1 MRMVML
7 AAVLVAGCTATDTV
21 RVQNVQILDPVPN
34 APQTD
39 YQRYKVAREA
49 ALTGKA
55 SAPRTIPVAL
65 PVKAPTAAQIAP
77 DPAPVIVAPRVAAK
91 PAATVVVTD
100 PVAVAKSGPWPR
112 QPISAA
118 AHEAACGRYYTA
130 AKAQENFLR
139 AGGPQVDPV
148 GLDPDGDG
156 YACGYRPDSGL

>member
-1 MRMVML
+1 MRTVIL
-7 AAVLVAGCTATDTV
+7 AAVLVAGCAATDTV

-55 SAPRTIPVAL
+55 SIPRTIPVSL
-65 PVKAPTAAQIAP
+65 PVKAPTAAQITP
-77 DPAPVIVAPRVAAK
+77 DPAPIVVAPRGAV
-91 PAATVVVTD
+91 ATVKVAN
-100 PVAVAKSGPWPR
+100 PVAHNGPWPR

-139 AGGPQVDPV
+139 AGGPQLDPV

-156 YACGYRPDSGL
+156 YACGYRPDAGL

>member
-1 MRMVML
+1 MRTVIL
-7 AAVLVAGCTATDTV
+7 AAVLVAGCATTDTV
-21 RVQNVQILDPVPN
+21 RVQNVQILDPVPD

-49 ALTGKA
+49 ALTGKTPV
-55 SAPRTIPVAL
+55 PRTIPVAL
-65 PVKAPTAAQIAP
+65 PAKAPAAAEIA
-77 DPAPVIVAPRVAAK
+77 PAPVAVRVATVK
-91 PAATVVVTD
+91 VAA
-100 PVAVAKSGPWPR
+100 PVAHSGPWPR

-139 AGGPQVDPV
+139 AGGPQADPV

-156 YACGYRPDSGL
+156 YACGYRPDAGL